1 MLSIGLKLTA
11 LTAALTVP
19 LAGAV
24 AQEPDAAAK
33 TFPDRP
39 IHIVVPFP
47 AGGPTDIDARIL
59 AQKMSEDWG
68 VAVVVDNRPG
78 GNTTIGA
85 QAVAKAAPDGYTLLA
100 AMDTTLVLNPATG
113 IEASYDPFKDF
124 AAITLVAK
132 NTSLLTV
139 RASDGP
145 KSIKELI
152 ARAKANPGKM
162 NYGAGIITTR
172 LSGYLFAKEAG
183 IDVVMIPYKGSAD
196 VVEGLLTHSVDFILD
211 GVASHLSLIK
221 SGQFRA
227 LAKLNNRPLSQLPD
241 VPTLAQAADLPQLQD
256 MGSWI
261 GLVAPTGTSSA
272 VINKIQQEVVRAYA
286 DPTTADRLDK
296 AGING
301 VTSTPQEFDAFF
313 HAEAKRWAEIFKES
327 GIKLE

>member
-1 MLSIGLKLTA
+1 VPSIGLRL
-11 LTAALTVP
+11 AAFAAAFAAP
-19 LAGAV
+19 LAGAA
-24 AQEPDAAAK
+24 AQQPDAAAK
-33 TFPDRP
+33 SFPDRP

-47 AGGPTDIDARIL
+47 AGGPTDIDARIV

-124 AAITLVAK
+124 ATITIMAK

-139 RASDGP
+139 RSADGP
-145 KSIKELI
+145 QSVKELI
-152 ARAKANPGKM
+152 ARAKANPGKI

-196 VVEGLLTHSVDFILD
+196 VVEGLLTRSVDFILD

-241 VPTLAQAADLPQLQD
+241 VPTLAQAAGLPQLQD

-261 GLVAPTGTSSA
+261 GLVAPAGTSNA
-272 VINKIQQEVVRAYA
+272 VIDKIQQEVVRAYA
-286 DPTTADRLDK
+286 DPATADRLDK

-313 HAEAKRWAEIFKES
+313 RAEAKRWTDIFKES